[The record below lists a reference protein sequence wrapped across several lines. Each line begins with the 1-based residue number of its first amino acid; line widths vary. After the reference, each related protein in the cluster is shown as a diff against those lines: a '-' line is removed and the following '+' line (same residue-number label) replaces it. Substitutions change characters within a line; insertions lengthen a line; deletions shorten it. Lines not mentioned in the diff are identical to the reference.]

1 MTPDLCVPVLGNSA
15 CLGPPTL
22 VSVVRGPG
30 LRQVPLKAAF
40 QDSTACLHSSHHHT
54 AVVVYSSTNLDPVP
68 HGFLWHRKFSFPSP
82 SSKATSS
89 LLQPLP
95 LAFPVSQMDQ
105 LSSLP
110 SQPSQLPLI
119 SRLSFKPQG
128 FPGRRKERFLGIAPH
143 SELSAR
149 RLLSLSELRREQS
162 LPLSISSLP
171 LPSSL
176 PPFCL
181 PFLLSSVS
189 PLLIPSLSSHS
200 VLSFFLP
207 LLDLI
212 PMGFRSLVPTL
223 DTTKLRLGEVP
234 SDPKSQG

>member
-1 MTPDLCVPVLGNSA
+1 MTPGLCVPVLGNSA
-15 CLGPPTL
+15 CLGPPAL

-40 QDSTACLHSSHHHT
+40 QDSTACLHSPHHHT
-54 AVVVYSSTNLDPVP
+54 AVAVYSSTNLDPVP

-149 RLLSLSELRREQS
+149 RLLACSACQNSGGSNHFLCLFLPFLS
-162 LPLSISSLP
+162 P
-171 LPSSL
+171 LPYL
-176 PPFCL
+176 PFAFPSCFPL
-181 PFLLSSVS
+181 FLLSSS
-189 PLLIPSLSSHS
+189 LLSLPTQSCLSSSLSW
-200 VLSFFLP
+200 
-207 LLDLI
+207 
-212 PMGFRSLVPTL
+212 T
-223 DTTKLRLGEVP
+223 
-234 SDPKSQG
+234 

>member
-1 MTPDLCVPVLGNSA
+1 MTPGLCVPVLGNSA
-15 CLGPPTL
+15 CLGPPAL

-119 SRLSFKPQG
+119 SRLSFKPQD

-149 RLLSLSELRREQS
+149 RLLAQLVRTQEGAITSSVYFFPSSPLFPTSLLPS
-162 LPLSISSLP
+162 LLAFLCFSSP
-171 LPSSL
+171 HPSSL
-176 PPFCL
+176 FPLSPC
-181 PFLLSSVS
+181 LSS
-189 PLLIPSLSSHS
+189 SLSW
-200 VLSFFLP
+200 
-207 LLDLI
+207 
-212 PMGFRSLVPTL
+212 T
-223 DTTKLRLGEVP
+223 
-234 SDPKSQG
+234 